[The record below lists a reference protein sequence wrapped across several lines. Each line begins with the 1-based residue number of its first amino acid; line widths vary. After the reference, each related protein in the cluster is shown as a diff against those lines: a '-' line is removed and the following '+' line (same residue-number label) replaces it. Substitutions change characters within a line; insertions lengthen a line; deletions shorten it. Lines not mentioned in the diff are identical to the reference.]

1 MSLFISIHPQNPQSR
16 LIKQVV
22 EIVRAGGVII
32 YPTDSVYAIG
42 CQLGDKR
49 ATDRIRVIRDL
60 QKEHNF
66 TLLCRDLS
74 EISAYAKVD
83 NSNFRILKANTPGP
97 FTFLLSAS
105 SSLPRRLLHPKRK
118 TVGIRVPDNVI
129 VRALLEALE
138 EPLMS
143 VTFALPDD
151 SFGLS
156 DPHEIRQRMG
166 GRVEAIVDGGY
177 CGMEPSTVVDL
188 TGAKPQLVRQGMGDF
203 SAIT

>member
-42 CQLGDKR
+42 CQWGDKR

-74 EISAYAKVD
+74 EVSAYAKVD

-105 SSLPRRLLHPKRK
+105 SSLPRRFLHPKRK

-129 VRALLEALE
+129 VRTLLEALE

-151 SFGLS
+151 PFGLS

-188 TGAKPQLVRQGMGDF
+188 TGAKPLLVRQGMGDF